1 MDQNI
6 EKFDVA
12 VVGASISGNYLTY
25 LLSKT
30 NLKIAIIEEHKE
42 IGIPFQCAG
51 IVSQKLSKLINLPKN
66 IILNRVKVAKIVAP
80 SGKFIKLSGNEQP
93 FIIDRVALDQFF
105 YVKVKDNDN
114 ITYFLGEKYES
125 FTYFTDGQQKSVLI
139 KTSKRKLKAK
149 ILVGC
154 DGPLSVVAR
163 SFRIKNKL
171 LYGTQIRVK
180 GSFNQNEAVMFF
192 DPRWKELFGW
202 IVPEGSNNIYRIG
215 LACSKNIKINFKTFL
230 NKLHINSAK
239 KIDRQGGLIP
249 YGVMNKLAFDNV
261 LLLGDAAG
269 QVKATTGGGI
279 VMLLIAAKYASYC
292 IQKCFDLGDY
302 SKKSIKIFY
311 EKPCLNSIGKQIRLH
326 YLIRL
331 IFEKFSNY
339 DFETFFQI
347 VKSSKIEEIISLYGD
362 MDFPRSIMIKLLKNS
377 LVIKFLLRFFSKNPL
392 LILKILTVLV
402 NRD

>member
-6 EKFDVA
+6 EKFDVIII
-12 VVGASISGNYLTY
+12 GAGLGGLYVTY

-30 NLKIAIIEEHKE
+30 TLKIAIIEEHKE
-42 IGIPFQCAG
+42 IGLPFQCAG
-51 IVSQKLSKLINLPKN
+51 IVSQKLSRLINLPKN

-80 SGKFIKLSGNEQP
+80 SRKFIKLSGNEQP
-93 FIIDRVALDQFF
+93 FIIDRVALDRFF
-105 YVKVKDNDN
+105 YDNVKDNDN
-114 ITYFLGEKYES
+114 ITYFLGEKFKS
-125 FTYFTDGQQKSVLI
+125 FKYIVDNQQKFVLM
-139 KTSKRKLKAK
+139 KTSKRKLRAK
-149 ILVGC
+149 ILIGC
-154 DGPLSVVAR
+154 DGPLSLVAR
-163 SFRIKNKL
+163 FFGIKNKL

-180 GSFNQNEAVMFF
+180 SSFNQNEAVMFF

-215 LACSKNIKINFKTFL
+215 LASSKNININFRNFL
-230 NKLHINSAK
+230 NKLCINSVE
-239 KIDRQGGLIP
+239 KIDQQGGLIP
-249 YGVMNKLAFDNV
+249 CGVMNKLAFDNV

-279 VMLLIAAKYASYC
+279 IMLLIAAKYASYC
-292 IQKCFDLGDY
+292 VQKCFDLDDY
-302 SKKSIKIFY
+302 SKKSIKKYY
-311 EKPCLNSIGKQIRLH
+311 EKPCLSSIGKQIRLH

-362 MDFPRSIMIKLLKNS
+362 MDFPRSIMVKLLKNS
-377 LVIKFLLRFFSKNPL
+377 IVIKFLIRFFSKNPL
-392 LILKILTVLV
+392 LIIKILTVLI
-402 NRD
+402 NRY

>member
-139 KTSKRKLKAK
+139 KT
-149 ILVGC
+149 
-154 DGPLSVVAR
+154 
-163 SFRIKNKL
+163 
-171 LYGTQIRVK
+171 
-180 GSFNQNEAVMFF
+180 
-192 DPRWKELFGW
+192 
-202 IVPEGSNNIYRIG
+202 
-215 LACSKNIKINFKTFL
+215 
-230 NKLHINSAK
+230 
-239 KIDRQGGLIP
+239 
-249 YGVMNKLAFDNV
+249 
-261 LLLGDAAG
+261 
-269 QVKATTGGGI
+269 
-279 VMLLIAAKYASYC
+279 
-292 IQKCFDLGDY
+292 
-302 SKKSIKIFY
+302 
-311 EKPCLNSIGKQIRLH
+311 
-326 YLIRL
+326 
-331 IFEKFSNY
+331 
-339 DFETFFQI
+339 
-347 VKSSKIEEIISLYGD
+347 
-362 MDFPRSIMIKLLKNS
+362 
-377 LVIKFLLRFFSKNPL
+377 
-392 LILKILTVLV
+392 
-402 NRD
+402 

>member
-6 EKFDVA
+6 EKFDLA
-12 VVGASISGNYLTY
+12 IIGAGLGGNYLSY

-30 NLKIAIIEEHKE
+30 TLKIAIIEEHKE
-42 IGIPFQCAG
+42 IGLPFQCAG

-93 FIIDRVALDQFF
+93 FIIDRVALDRFF
-105 YVKVKDNDN
+105 YDNVKDNDN
-114 ITYFLGEKYES
+114 ITYFLGEKFKS
-125 FTYFTDGQQKSVLI
+125 FKYIVDNQQKFVLM
-139 KTSKRKLKAK
+139 KTSKRKLRAK
-149 ILVGC
+149 ILIGC
-154 DGPLSVVAR
+154 DGPLSLVAR
-163 SFRIKNKL
+163 SFGIKNKL

-180 GSFNQNEAVMFF
+180 SSFNQNEAVMFF

-215 LACSKNIKINFKTFL
+215 LASSKNININFKNFL
-230 NKLHINSAK
+230 NKLCINSVQ
-239 KIDRQGGLIP
+239 KIDQQGGLIP
-249 YGVMNKLAFDNV
+249 SGVMNKLAFDNV

-279 VMLLIAAKYASYC
+279 IMLLIAAKYASYC
-292 IQKCFDLGDY
+292 VQKCFDLDDY
-302 SKKSIKIFY
+302 SKKSIKKYY
-311 EKPCLNSIGKQIRLH
+311 EKPCLSSIGKQIRLH

-362 MDFPRSIMIKLLKNS
+362 MDFPRSITVKLLKNS
-377 LVIKFLLRFFSKNPL
+377 IVIKFLIRFFSKNPL
-392 LILKILTVLV
+392 LIIKILTVLI
-402 NRD
+402 NRY